1 MEDSTGSVREK
12 PGFFERFFKK
22 NDEDSVEKEILS
34 MVNEGHESGALETS
48 EATMINNIFEFV
60 DKEASDICTKRNDI
74 DSIDKNT
81 YITDALNH
89 VLNSSYSRYPVYDET
104 IDNVIGILYLKDL
117 CRVHAKNEDLN
128 VPIIEVNG
136 LIRKAMFI
144 PETMNINDLFKTM
157 QSEKTQLAVVLDE
170 YGQTTGIVSME
181 DILEEI
187 VGNIFDEYDVEKTG
201 IRRKRGKAGEYVI
214 DGQTPID
221 EISEKLSIKFDEGEY
236 KTLNGFM
243 ISKMDRLPEKNDHFV
258 TECGGYSFEILSV
271 ENRMVKKVGVKKI
284 ENPDIN
290 KEEVE
295 N

>member
-117 CRVHAKNEDLN
+117 CR
-128 VPIIEVNG
+128 I
-136 LIRKAMFI
+136 
-144 PETMNINDLFKTM
+144 
-157 QSEKTQLAVVLDE
+157 
-170 YGQTTGIVSME
+170 
-181 DILEEI
+181 
-187 VGNIFDEYDVEKTG
+187 
-201 IRRKRGKAGEYVI
+201 KR
-214 DGQTPID
+214 T
-221 EISEKLSIKFDEGEY
+221 F
-236 KTLNGFM
+236 
-243 ISKMDRLPEKNDHFV
+243 R
-258 TECGGYSFEILSV
+258 
-271 ENRMVKKVGVKKI
+271 
-284 ENPDIN
+284 
-290 KEEVE
+290 
-295 N
+295 